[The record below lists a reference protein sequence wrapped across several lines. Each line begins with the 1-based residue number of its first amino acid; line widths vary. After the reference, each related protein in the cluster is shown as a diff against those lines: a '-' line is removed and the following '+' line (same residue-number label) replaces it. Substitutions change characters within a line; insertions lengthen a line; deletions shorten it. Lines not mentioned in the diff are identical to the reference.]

1 MRESARAPGPRLACA
16 PPAPSSSA
24 PGSLLSAGSRL
35 RSPSLS
41 RADSLP
47 RPRALPS
54 SLGRSSRRR
63 ARAVGLRA
71 RPPPPG
77 SLPGGRG
84 VSGGLKGGAT
94 RGGATRGGRGRE
106 AGPGTLGQSPATAQT
121 ERKRG
126 GARGPPR
133 PPRPRLL
140 APCSR
145 VAWEPRAEPAG
156 REAPYLGEK
165 SPERAGWLVP
175 GPPRQFG
182 KVHLILH
189 AFLRTWSPAP
199 APSRERHSFPSA
211 CPSFIHKD

>member
-1 MRESARAPGPRLACA
+1 MRARRVPASPAPRRLPPR
-16 PPAPSSSA
+16 PRPAPSSPRAAACARPRSPEPTPSLARALSPPLWGVARGAGPGPWVCA
-24 PGSLLSAGSRL
+24 PGPHPQDLCRAG
-35 RSPSLS
+35 
-41 RADSLP
+41 
-47 RPRALPS
+47 
-54 SLGRSSRRR
+54 G
-63 ARAVGLRA
+63 
-71 RPPPPG
+71 
-77 SLPGGRG
+77 G

-156 REAPYLGEK
+156 HEAPYLGEK

-199 APSRERHSFPSA
+199 APLPGA
-211 CPSFIHKD
+211 A

>member
-63 ARAVGLRA
+63 ARAVGLCA

-84 VSGGLKGGAT
+84 GVGGT
-94 RGGATRGGRGRE
+94 QGRGDEGRGDE
-106 AGPGTLGQSPATAQT
+106 RRARPG
-121 ERKRG
+121 G
-126 GARGPPR
+126 GARDPR
-133 PPRPRLL
+133 PIAGHSPNRKEAGRSSGPS
-140 APCSR
+140 APTAPS
-145 VAWEPRAEPAG
+145 APRALQPG
-156 REAPYLGEK
+156 RLGAAR
-165 SPERAGWLVP
+165 RAGGPRSPLLGGEEPGASGLASARATPAVWESPSDSPRILEDLVTRSRPLP
-175 GPPRQFG
+175 G
-182 KVHLILH
+182 
-189 AFLRTWSPAP
+189 AA
-199 APSRERHSFPSA
+199 
-211 CPSFIHKD
+211 